1 MSGMFNPDGT
11 PDMAQIQNMSQEDIM
26 NLLATQKASQN
37 KQNPYAMMQQSMQ
50 MQQQRMQ
57 GQAPAPQIRKGQ
69 ATNILSPYEELM
81 KLQQMQQ
88 MRQRP
93 QSLL

>member
-11 PDMAQIQNMSQEDIM
+11 PDMAQIQNMTQEDVM
-26 NLLATQKASQN
+26 NLIAKQRASQGA
-37 KQNPYAMMQQSMQ
+37 QNPYAMMQQAMK
-50 MQQQRMQ
+50 MQQKPQ
-57 GQAPAPQIRKGQ
+57 GQAPAPQMRRGQ
-69 ATNILSPYEELM
+69 QANILGPLEELM

-88 MRQRP
+88 TRKRP

>member
-11 PDMAQIQNMSQEDIM
+11 VDASKLENMTQEDVMKMI
-26 NLLATQKASQN
+26 AAQRAQQTQSGL
-37 KQNPYAMMQQSMQ
+37 MQQAMQ
-50 MQQQRMQ
+50 MQNQKMQ
-57 GQAPAPQIRKGQ
+57 GQAPAPQIRRGQ
-69 ATNILSPYEELM
+69 APQIMSPYEELM
-81 KLQQMQQ
+81 KLQQMQS